1 MYLNNFK
8 NLKNLFPISLMVIPF
23 LFGNLSCS
31 NKNLT
36 TFSTEEDSELIPSIS
51 GVAALGQLVPMGEV
65 RRLASPIS
73 QFGSFPRVEEIL
85 VKEGDYVKE
94 GSILAIFESQKKLK
108 TNLLKKQKL
117 LDINQKEISLKKD
130 QIKRYRSATE
140 ENAYSIV
147 LLTQKED
154 ELLKLE
160 KQKIINI
167 YEKKDIE
174 IDLFNS
180 KLRSPID
187 GYILSINTRAGER
200 SNSDGI
206 LEIGASQ
213 KMQALIEVYESDIDR
228 VFLDQNVELISE
240 NGGFEETLIGKVI
253 RINPQVKQRKVLST
267 DPTGDADARI
277 IKVLVGLDDK
287 SISLVKSFAG
297 MKVIAKFIPKWIF
310 LNLERYH

>member
-1 MYLNNFK
+1 MYSRK
-8 NLKNLFPISLMVIPF
+8 IKKLFPVTFMVIPF

-31 NKNLT
+31 NKNLNVT
-36 TFSTEEDSELIPSIS
+36 SSDDNSELISTIS

-65 RRLASPIS
+65 RKLASPIS
-73 QFGSFPRVEEIL
+73 QLGSFPRVQEIL
-85 VKEGDYVKE
+85 VKEGDYVKK
-94 GSILAIFESQKKLK
+94 GSILAIFENQKKLK
-108 TNLLKKQKL
+108 ANLLKKKKL
-117 LDINQKEISLKKD
+117 LETNQKEISLKKD

-140 ENAYSIV
+140 KNAYSIV

-160 KQKIINI
+160 KQRIINSAD
-167 YEKKDIE
+167 KKSIE

-180 KLRSPID
+180 ELRSPID

-200 SNSDGI
+200 SNSEGI

-213 KMQALIEVYESDIDR
+213 NMQALIEVYESDIDR

-240 NGGFEETLIGKVI
+240 NGGFDETLIGKVI

-287 SISLVKSFAG
+287 SISRVKSFAG
-297 MKVIAKFIPKWIF
+297 MKVIAKFIPK
-310 LNLERYH
+310 